1 MSDLS
6 AAQSATEPAGADG
19 AAPAGTPNKPAT
31 NRTLWGDVRYELAR
45 KPLFWVSFGLVLVIM
60 SMAFF
65 PQLWAGTS
73 PNESGACDLQY
84 ARVAP
89 TWDKPFGYTTAGCD
103 MWSSLVWGTGKSVIV
118 AILVTVGT
126 VILGVGLGTAAGWY
140 GGFLDTVI
148 SRVTDVFFGLPF
160 TLGALVFLAI
170 FPDRNILTLT
180 AVLTV
185 LGWTSLTRVMRGSVI
200 ETKQKD
206 YVDAARA
213 LGASD
218 LFIIRKHV
226 LANSI
231 APVIVLATIG
241 LGSFISA
248 EATLTF
254 LGVGYQRPTV
264 SWGLLVNDGQTLALA
279 GFWHLL
285 VYPASFIVITVL
297 AFILLGDVLRDA
309 LDPRT
314 R

>member
-1 MSDLS
+1 MRS
-6 AAQSATEPAGADG
+6 P
-19 AAPAGTPNKPAT
+19 
-31 NRTLWGDVRYELAR
+31 V
-45 KPLFWVSFGLVLVIM
+45 FWISSILVLIIL

-65 PQLWAGTS
+65 PQLWAETS
-73 PNESGACDLQY
+73 PNTRGACPLEN
-84 ARVAP
+84 ARVMPSA
-89 TWDKPFGYTTAGCD
+89 DHPFGFTNAGCD

-118 AILVTVGT
+118 AILVTAGT
-126 VILGVGLGTAAGWY
+126 VILGVTFGTLAGY
-140 GGFLDTVI
+140 MGGFADTII
-148 SRVTDVFFGLPF
+148 SRITDIFFGLPF
-160 TLGALVFLAI
+160 ILGALVFLAI
-170 FPDRNILTLT
+170 FPERNIWTLT

-185 LGWTSLTRVMRGSVI
+185 FGWTSLTRVMRGSVI
-200 ETKQKD
+200 STKQKD

-213 LGASD
+213 AGATD
-218 LFIIRKHV
+218 LFIIRKHI

-241 LGSFISA
+241 LGSFIGA

-264 SWGLLVNDGQTLALA
+264 SWGLLVSEGQNLALA

-285 VYPASFIVITVL
+285 VFPSAFIVITVL

>member
-1 MSDLS
+1 MSDTTTT
-6 AAQSATEPAGADG
+6 SATTGPVDNQSTTTG
-19 AAPAGTPNKPAT
+19 PN
-31 NRTLWGDVRYELAR
+31 RSLWGDVRYELAR
-45 KPLFWVSFGLVLVIM
+45 KPLFWISLSLVLVIL

-73 PNESGACDLQY
+73 PNASGACQLEN
-84 ARVAP
+84 ARGKPSAEH
-89 TWDKPFGYTTAGCD
+89 PFGFTATGCD
-103 MWSSLVWGTGKSVIV
+103 MWASLVWGTGKSVIV
-118 AILVTVGT
+118 AILVTIGT
-126 VILGVGLGTAAGWY
+126 VILGVTFGTVAGFF
-140 GGFLDTVI
+140 GGFADTVI
-148 SRVTDVFFGLPF
+148 SRITDIFFGLPF
-160 TLGALVFLAI
+160 ILGALVFLAI
-170 FPDRNILTLT
+170 FPDRNIWTLT
-180 AVLTV
+180 AVLT
-185 LGWTSLTRVMRGSVI
+185 LFGWTSLTRVMRGSVI
-200 ETKQKD
+200 STKQKD

-218 LFIIRKHV
+218 GFIIRKHL

-241 LGSFISA
+241 LGQFIGA

-264 SWGLLVNDGQTLALA
+264 SWGLLVDEGQNLALA

-285 VYPASFIVITVL
+285 VFPASFIVVTVL

>member
-6 AAQSATEPAGADG
+6 AAQSAAESTESGG
-19 AAPAGTPNKPAT
+19 AARPPKKGGT
-31 NRTLWGDVRYELAR
+31 NRTLWGDVRYELVR
-45 KPLFWVSFGLVLVIM
+45 KPLFWVSFGLVLVILV
-60 SMAFF
+60 MAFV
-65 PQLWAGTS
+65 PQLFAGTS
-73 PNESGACDLQY
+73 PNESGACQLQN

-89 TWDKPFGYTTAGCD
+89 TWDKPFGYTAAGCD
-103 MWSSLVWGTGKSVIV
+103 MWASLVWGTGKSVIV
-118 AILVTVGT
+118 AILVTIGT

-148 SRVTDVFFGLPF
+148 SRITDVFFGLPF
-160 TLGALVFLAI
+160 ILGALVFLAI
-170 FPDRNILTLT
+170 FPERNIMTLT

-200 ETKQKD
+200 ATKQKD
-206 YVDAARA
+206 FVDAARA

-241 LGSFISA
+241 MGSFISA

-285 VYPASFIVITVL
+285 VYPASFIVVTVL
-297 AFILLGDVLRDA
+297 AFILLGDALRDA